1 MGFKIP
7 GPKAAQ
13 LGAFKEQCEAWVD
26 AFARDDKDACGL
38 IRRAIRERPDSLQRR
53 MALAYVDK
61 KEKLGIKPKLDP
73 ESYVPTPEETMRV
86 AVAML
91 ARSRKAF
98 AELIMEGVREQRVTE
113 DVLQEIRAVCEA
125 AVTALQK
132 RDELRR
138 ILKVPEGIG

>member
-26 AFARDDKDACGL
+26 AFARDDKNACGQ
-38 IRRAIRERPDSLQRR
+38 IRRAIREQPDSLQRR
-53 MALAYVDK
+53 FALAYVDK

-73 ESYVPTPEETMRV
+73 EPYVPTPEETMRV
-86 AVAML
+86 AVGML

-98 AELIMEGVREQRVTE
+98 AELIMEGVREQRVGE
-113 DVLQEIRAVCEA
+113 DVLQEIRSVCEV

-132 RDELRR
+132 RDELRSLMR
-138 ILKVPEGIG
+138 VPEGIG